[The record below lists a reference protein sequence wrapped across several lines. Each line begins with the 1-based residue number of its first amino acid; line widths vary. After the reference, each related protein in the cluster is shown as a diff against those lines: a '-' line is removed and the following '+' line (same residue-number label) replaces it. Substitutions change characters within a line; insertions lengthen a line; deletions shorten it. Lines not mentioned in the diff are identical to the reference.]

1 MTGTTRGGVKVSPG
15 KRSTH
20 LHSRGTDFAFSSR
33 IPRKT
38 APNHPQIHSES
49 PMQNFTFHNPVKILF
64 GKGQIAN
71 ITAEIPADAKI
82 LVTYGGGSIKQNG
95 VYDQVTAALAG
106 RQFDEFG
113 GIEPNPRFE
122 TLMQAVEKIRAE
134 GHDFLLAV
142 GGGSVAD
149 GTKFIAAAVP
159 FEGDPWTI
167 LAKGATVKSAL
178 PLGVVLTLPATGS
191 EMNTFAVVT
200 KEATSEKLAFGS
212 PLVYPKF
219 SVLDPETTFT
229 LSPRYIGNGVVD
241 AFTHTVEQYLTYP
254 ADAPLQDRQAEA
266 ILATLIEEGPKTLS
280 NPTDYTSRANFM
292 WAATNAL
299 NGLIGVGVP
308 QDWAT
313 HMIGHELTA
322 LHGLDH
328 AQTLAIVLPGM
339 LEYKREAKKEK
350 LLQYGARVWGVTAG
364 SDDERVTATIEK
376 TRSFFEAM
384 GVPTRLSA
392 YNIEKDAIPVLVD
405 KMASRGPVKLGE
417 RRDIGAEDVAKIL
430 ELCL

>member
-1 MTGTTRGGVKVSPG
+1 M
-15 KRSTH
+15 
-20 LHSRGTDFAFSSR
+20 
-33 IPRKT
+33 
-38 APNHPQIHSES
+38 N
-49 PMQNFTFHNPVKILF
+49 NFTFHNPVRILF

-71 ITAEIPADAKI
+71 IAAEIPADAKI
-82 LVTYGGGSIKQNG
+82 LLTYGGGSIKQNG
-95 VYDQVTAALAG
+95 VYDQVMAALAG
-106 RQFDEFG
+106 RRVDEFG

-122 TLMQAVEKIRAE
+122 TLMHAVEKIRAE

-149 GTKFIAAAVP
+149 ATKFIAAAVP

-167 LAKGATVKSAL
+167 LAKRAPVTSAL

-200 KEATSEKLAFGS
+200 KWETREKLSFGS

-229 LSPRYIGNGVVD
+229 LSPRYIGNGIVD

-280 NPTDYTSRANFM
+280 NPMDYTARANFM

-299 NGLIGVGVP
+299 NGLIGAGVP

-328 AQTLAIVLPGM
+328 AQTLAIVLPGV
-339 LEYKREAKKEK
+339 LRVKSEAKKEK
-350 LLQYGARVWGVTAG
+350 LLQYGARVWDVTAG
-364 SDDERVTATIEK
+364 SDDERITSTIET
-376 TRSFFEAM
+376 TRAFFESV

-392 YNIEKDAIPVLVD
+392 YNIQKDAIPALVD
-405 KMASRGPVKLGE
+405 KLASHGPVKLGE
-417 RRDIGAEDVAKIL
+417 RRDIGVSEVEQIL
-430 ELCL
+430 NLCL